1 MLYLGGMYALVT
13 YSPAGPARTIVCFV
27 SQDFMGLPH
36 AKHLYYVQTED
47 VFLSGR
53 HAVQPEW
60 VSSGCDGVFLCDGC
74 VDENFKER
82 CLASLARTGDK
93 NRGGKRTGSTTELWK
108 NAFDWAA
115 MRKYWTHTPSALLS
129 SLD

>member
-1 MLYLGGMYALVT
+1 MSRLIFIVSQAVLVHGATSQDKLVT
-13 YSPAGPARTIVCFV
+13 V
-27 SQDFMGLPH
+27 
-36 AKHLYYVQTED
+36 TEGGY
-47 VFLSGR
+47 FPR
-53 HAVQPEW
+53 

-108 NAFDWAA
+108 NAFDWAT
-115 MRKYWTHTPSALLS
+115 MRKYWIHTPSALLS